1 VLANTP
7 RNAVAEENAMS
18 RTTRLTRT
26 ALGLA
31 LAVACGSAAAQQ
43 NRSTVW
49 WDEAEAG
56 WGLYIADQGNV
67 MAPFWFTNDSDGEPV
82 WFLSA
87 VTRQADGSYRG
98 DIERVTG
105 VPLAQI
111 AGQAADPGT
120 VIGNATLS
128 FTGDNALSFRYTV
141 NGQTQTKTLKRFAF
155 GDKDVVC
162 RSSSASRASA
172 TNFSDIWWNPQQSGW
187 GLHLSHLD
195 TQLIATWYT
204 YDTDREPIFYQG
216 GTTRQADGSFS
227 GELFRSNNGTPFLQ
241 INGAPA
247 NNGATV
253 VGSLRLRFADGQTGS
268 FDYTINGVTQN
279 KSIQRFVFGDT
290 ASVCAVEAYPSS
302 GGNNGGQGNS
312 CFPPYA
318 VGDTREVRFTDT
330 DATTGQATS
339 GTRTEFMARTGTF
352 QGQAALV
359 EEISG
364 ATSAGTGLYARNYL
378 ANGEGSIV
386 SFGAEALDPRN
397 GSLISTSVNEP
408 IRVELSRNFAVGD
421 SRELRWRVN
430 STASGFSTQTTLRTK
445 YTLTARESVSV
456 PAGTFTACK
465 FAVEIDQDTSVS
477 GVSVSTRLTG
487 TSWTHP
493 QFGVLK
499 TQNTGTASVQG
510 PVSINRPVNS
520 STELLSARMG
530 GQSTP

>member
-1 VLANTP
+1 MTRA
-7 RNAVAEENAMS
+7 
-18 RTTRLTRT
+18 TRLTRT
-26 ALGLA
+26 ALCLA
-31 LAVACGSAAAQQ
+31 LAAACGSAAAQQ

-87 VTRQADGSYRG
+87 VTRQSDGSYRG

-187 GLHLSHLD
+187 GLHLSHVD

-216 GTTRQADGSFS
+216 VTTRQADGSFS

-253 VGSLRLRFADGQTGS
+253 VGTLRLRFSDGQTGS

-318 VGDTREVRFTDT
+318 VGDTREVRFSDT
-330 DATTGQATS
+330 NSSGQTTS
-339 GTRTEFMARTGTF
+339 GTRTETIAREGTF

-364 ATSAGTGLYARNYL
+364 ATSAGTGLYARNYV
-378 ANGEGSIV
+378 ANGNGSIV

-397 GSLISTSVNEP
+397 GSLISTTVNEP
-408 IRVELSRNFAVGD
+408 IRIELQRDFAIGET
-421 SRELRWRVN
+421 RELRWRAN
-430 STASGFSTQTTLRTK
+430 STASGFSTVNTLRSK
-445 YTLTARESVSV
+445 YTLQARESVTV

-465 FAVEIDQDTSVS
+465 FAIEIDQDTTVS

-493 QFGVLK
+493 QFGTLK
-499 TQNTGTASVQG
+499 TQQSGTATVTG
-510 PVSINRPVNS
+510 PVSINQPVNGS
-520 STELLSARMG
+520 IELLSARMG